1 MHTFN
6 SILIH
11 CVWSTKKRQPF
22 LTSDLRDRLW
32 PYLGGIAREN
42 KMKALAIG
50 GVADH
55 AHMLISLPG
64 TLSSAK
70 ALQLLKGNSSK
81 WIHDT
86 SPELRLFEWQ
96 EGYGAFRPISQR

>member
-1 MHTFN
+1 MHSFT

-11 CVWSTKKRQPF
+11 CVWSTKKREPF
-22 LTSDLRDRLW
+22 LSSDVRNRLW

-55 AHMLISLPG
+55 VHMLISLPR
-64 TLSSAK
+64 TLSVVQSFA
-70 ALQLLKGNSSK
+70 ASQGQFLQMDS
-81 WIHDT
+81 
-86 SPELRLFEWQ
+86 
-96 EGYGAFRPISQR
+96 